1 MCKKKFFRVEN
12 SMKNGIKDI
21 YLPEE
26 NSILCI
32 CMYVN
37 KLLLAICMPGLD
49 SYVLESSQK

>member
-26 NSILCI
+26 NSIL
-32 CMYVN
+32 YVCL
-37 KLLLAICMPGLD
+37 KGKQIIACYMHARPRQLCT
-49 SYVLESSQK
+49 